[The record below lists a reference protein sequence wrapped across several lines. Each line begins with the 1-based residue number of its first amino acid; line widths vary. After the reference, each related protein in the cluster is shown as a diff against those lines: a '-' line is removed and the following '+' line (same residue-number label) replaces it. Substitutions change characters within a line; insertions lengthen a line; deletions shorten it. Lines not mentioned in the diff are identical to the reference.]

1 MTNIATNGFLYNVLF
16 IFFLYIYIN
25 NPLLQLTNGIGSIKL
40 LYPIALIY
48 ILKNLRQSIY
58 FFKLIDKEI
67 IVFICLFFYTLF
79 RTAFGGDDA
88 AIRVFAVAFYENIFI
103 SVFLMVF
110 LINLKKND
118 WLNSIIITGIV
129 GALISVFSLL
139 NPSINLFIK
148 DIQVLSEFSM
158 ENDFRS
164 FGLAEGLTFS
174 YGISQAI
181 ILCLL
186 IINSKKRM
194 LFLLFTPL
202 FIVSSLFNARTG
214 IIIVVLILVYAII
227 AFRRIKLLI
236 FLIALLFVISILSD
250 QLIILLDNDKS
261 FDWINNFYLE
271 IGDLFT
277 GSTNADYNT
286 TQTLF
291 VDMVVLP
298 SNTIEWI
305 FGSGQSLFL
314 SYSNST
320 DVGFFLQLNYG
331 GLVFT
336 GMLLI
341 LVLMIFFK
349 TFKEKESRWFSVL
362 FLISF
367 FIANMK
373 GDFIP
378 STGAFRLL
386 FFVYLCLLYYNKK
399 TMFVETN
406 KIVK

>member
-1 MTNIATNGFLYNVLF
+1 M
-16 IFFLYIYIN
+16 
-25 NPLLQLTNGIGSIKL
+25 
-40 LYPIALIY
+40 
-48 ILKNLRQSIY
+48 
-58 FFKLIDKEI
+58 
-67 IVFICLFFYTLF
+67 FFYTLF
-79 RTAFGGDDA
+79 RTAFGGDDS

-103 SVFLMVF
+103 SIFLMVF
-110 LINLKKND
+110 LVNLKKSD
-118 WLNSIIITGIV
+118 WLDSIIITGIV

-158 ENDFRS
+158 ESDFRS

-336 GMLLI
+336 CMLLI
-341 LVLMIFFK
+341 LVLMMFFK

>member
-16 IFFLYIYIN
+16 IFFLYLYIN

-79 RTAFGGDDA
+79 RTAFGGDDS

-103 SVFLMVF
+103 SIFLMVF
-110 LINLKKND
+110 LVNLKKSD
-118 WLNSIIITGIV
+118 WLDSIIITGIV

-158 ENDFRS
+158 ESDFRS

-236 FLIALLFVISILSD
+236 FLLALLFAISILSD

-298 SNTIEWI
+298 SNTLEWI

-336 GMLLI
+336 SMLLI
-341 LVLMIFFK
+341 LVLMMFFK

-386 FFVYLCLLYYNKK
+386 FFVYLCLLFYNKK

-406 KIVK
+406 NIVK

>member
-1 MTNIATNGFLYNVLF
+1 MTKTAGNGFLYNVLF
-16 IFFLYIYIN
+16 IFFLYLYIN

-48 ILKNLRQSIY
+48 ILKNLKQSLY
-58 FFKLIDKEI
+58 FFKLIHKEI
-67 IVFICLFFYTLF
+67 VVFICLFVYTIL

-88 AIRVFAVAFYENIFI
+88 AIRVFAVAVYENIFI
-103 SVFLMVF
+103 SIFLVVFLV
-110 LINLKKND
+110 NLKKSD
-118 WLNSIIITGIV
+118 WLDSIIITGIV

-148 DIQVLSEFSM
+148 GIQVLSEFSM
-158 ENDFRS
+158 ESDFRS